1 MRFRIQAEKDLDS
14 AKMWIRSCLILH
26 NLIIDIEKELGLG
39 SSLGEFEREYA
50 RQNREDLEEGEG
62 PEIDD
67 SLATS
72 PGQAFRQQVMN
83 ILLQSI

>member
-1 MRFRIQAEKDLDS
+1 M
-14 AKMWIRSCLILH
+14 ILH

>member
-1 MRFRIQAEKDLDS
+1 M
-14 AKMWIRSCLILH
+14 ILH

-39 SSLGEFEREYA
+39 SSLKEFEREYA
-50 RQNREDLEEGEG
+50 RQANNEGSEDDEG

-72 PGQAFRQQVMN
+72 PGQAFRHQVMN
-83 ILLQSI
+83 TLLQSI

>member
-1 MRFRIQAEKDLDS
+1 MRFRIQTEKDLGN
-14 AKMWIRSCLILH
+14 AKMWICTCLILH
-26 NLIIDIEKELGLG
+26 NLVIDIEKELGLD

-50 RQNREDLEEGEG
+50 RQQNRQEEEEEG

-67 SLATS
+67 SLAAS